1 MLDRGRALLFVLL
14 VVPSAAHAQSP
25 TGELRDARY
34 EHLVSGELGF
44 YYRSAS
50 TVDIGLLQPG
60 LFAQLTLARFGE
72 GLVQLDVAWRAVG
85 SFGSIAAFRAMNPY
99 LGVRLGYED
108 RDGDVIVRVR
118 GGVGGT
124 APLTNAYDDWVDG
137 WWLPTPA
144 GTPPNAGA
152 LTQLYA
158 ASTQGQYDLWLLAPL
173 SAALVVRGDVELRH
187 PLVVAG
193 ADAALAVLFELPPEG
208 YGGATTPALQLGAFA
223 GGRPV
228 PELVLGLRLQVV
240 GTFPSGRSAEGYT
253 SLTPFVRGEIGP
265 GFVEGRLL
273 MNLDWPYG
281 FAFDTGPG
289 ALHVWAVQ
297 LLGGATFD

>member
-44 YYRSAS
+44 YYRSD
-50 TVDIGLLQPG
+50 TFELGLLQPG
-60 LFAQLTLARFGE
+60 LFGQVTLPRFGE
-72 GLVQLDVAWRAVG
+72 GLVQLDVAWRAIA
-85 SFGSIAAFRAMNPY
+85 SFGGFSAFRAMNPY

-108 RDGDVIVRVR
+108 RDGEVSVRVR

-124 APLTNAYDDWVDG
+124 APLTNAYDDWLRG
-137 WWLPTPA
+137 YLPLPTGGYIPGAGIVTQHLAPA
-144 GTPPNAGA
+144 M
-152 LTQLYA
+152 
-158 ASTQGQYDLWLLAPL
+158 QGGYDLWLL
-173 SAALVVRGDVELRH
+173 SSQNAAMVIRGDFELRH
-187 PLVVAG
+187 RYAVAG
-193 ADAALAVLFELPPEG
+193 IDTALAVLFALPAVPAPTED
-208 YGGATTPALQLGAFA
+208 TTVLQVGVFA

-228 PELVLGLRLQVV
+228 PEVVVGLRFQAV
-240 GTFPSGRSAEGYT
+240 GTFPSGRSAAEGYT

-281 FAFDTGPG
+281 FAFDTGFG
-289 ALHVWAVQ
+289 ALHAWVVQ